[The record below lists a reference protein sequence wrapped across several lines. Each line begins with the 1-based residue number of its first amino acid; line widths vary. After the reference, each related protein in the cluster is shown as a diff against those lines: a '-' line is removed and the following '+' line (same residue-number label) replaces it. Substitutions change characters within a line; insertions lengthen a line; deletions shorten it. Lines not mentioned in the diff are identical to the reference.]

1 MLVYGGSSSVSQ
13 AVIQF
18 AKLAGFRIV
27 ATASKRN
34 HELVKGLGAEY
45 VFEYK
50 DTDECIKNIKSVVG
64 DDLRV
69 GLTSALPSSTSY
81 H

>member
-1 MLVYGGSSSVSQ
+1 M
-13 AVIQF
+13 
-18 AKLAGFRIV
+18 AGFRIV

-69 GLTSALPSSTSY
+69 GLTSALHSSTSY

>member
-13 AVIQF
+13 SVIQF
-18 AKLAGFRIV
+18 AKLSGFRIV

-45 VFEYK
+45 VFEYR
-50 DTDECIKNIKSVVG
+50 DTDECIKNIKWVVG
-64 DDLRV
+64 DDLQV
-69 GLTSALPSSTSY
+69 S
-81 H
+81 